1 MPGQR
6 RKGKKLVTF
15 WEYETNVQKLQ
26 DYANEKGVSLSDL
39 IKELSHK
46 LMEEIGDQPK
56 KDDE

>member
-15 WEYETNVQKLQ
+15 WEYETNVSKLQ
-26 DYANEKGVSLSDL
+26 DYADKKGVSLSDL

-46 LMEEIGDQPK
+46 LMEETGDEPEI
-56 KDDE
+56 DE